1 MNHKY
6 IIGKS
11 GFSQLDKQI
20 AASIIKYNQ
29 EKAALVKPTN
39 ITPKKK
45 KKQKMKLTTNKHTKQ
60 FADKHRVP
68 EWRVVKV
75 MFELDTQ
82 DSELLDNYFNT
93 HTFEDKIK
101 EMNVRVN
108 EISLYLQQSRTIS
121 KEEWFPINIRIGH
134 LKEDTKN
141 FAEEFSYIKPNIIG
155 KIKSFVSEQIDL
167 LLNKNLSIEDFVT
180 KLDLIIQDGGK
191 MAKEDSTES

>member
-1 MNHKY
+1 
-6 IIGKS
+6 
-11 GFSQLDKQI
+11 
-20 AASIIKYNQ
+20 
-29 EKAALVKPTN
+29 
-39 ITPKKK
+39 
-45 KKQKMKLTTNKHTKQ
+45 MKLTTTKQTKQ

-75 MFELDTQ
+75 MFELNTQ
-82 DSELLDNYFNT
+82 DSELLERYFTT

-141 FAEEFSYIKPNIIG
+141 FAEEFCYIKPNIIG
-155 KIKSFVSEQIDL
+155 KIKQFISKQTQL
-167 LLNKNLSIEDFVT
+167 LLDKNLSIEDFIV
-180 KLDLIIQDGGK
+180 KLELILQDGGK